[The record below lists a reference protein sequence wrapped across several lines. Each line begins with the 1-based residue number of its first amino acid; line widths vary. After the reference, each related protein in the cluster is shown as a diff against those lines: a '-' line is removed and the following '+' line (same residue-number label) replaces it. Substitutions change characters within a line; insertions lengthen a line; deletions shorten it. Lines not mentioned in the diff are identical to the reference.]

1 MIRRETAAH
10 LVALGTVL
18 IWGTTFISTKVLLS
32 TVSPVEILID
42 RFLIGYVVMLLI
54 KPRLLPFHSVKEE
67 ALFAAAGFSGLVVY
81 YLLENMALTYTLAS
95 NVSVIVSIAPLFT
108 ALLSKLLWR
117 DEPWNLP
124 FFLGFLLAIVGI
136 GWISFAGSG
145 VSFHLMGDLL
155 CILAAIAW
163 AVYSIL
169 CKKISALGYSTILTT
184 RRIFFYGILLMI
196 PFGFAMDFHWG
207 LERFLS
213 WEVAGNF
220 LFLGVL
226 ASAICFMTWNWS
238 VGVLGAVRT
247 SVYIYMIPAVTVMT
261 ATLILQEPLTWS
273 SVGGTVLVLAGLALS
288 QWKPGKIKEK
298 GEIH

>member
-1 MIRRETAAH
+1 M
-10 LVALGTVL
+10 ALGTVL